1 MIKREVYLGAVPV
14 ANELKEKNIHVIA
27 VDGSPLAE
35 LLDLSTSI
43 VSVQTTDL
51 PRVLANPS
59 TRSDNQIFSDEQ
71 RAGEVESVTANFDG
85 QSQHSLKVA
94 ALVDDIAP
102 YVTSHISLA
111 RNTVVPIITDLSN
124 KLQKFIETARPI
136 DPSSLFK
143 INKRSLPAILQDE
156 SFMGEGLENYASS
169 QHGWVNFNLRLEV
182 VEDENFYLSL
192 MNLSNDRLNTLLGD
206 WIRTLDKD
214 FLKNVFSVNFGNNAI
229 TAGSIV
235 QYALGEP
242 GATLDAYNAVDIA
255 LAVYIM
261 GNRMMVDVQP
271 TQGVPLTK
279 YKSELRGVID
289 YAGTIIHK
297 AMRTIKRQFESN
309 VMVSRL
315 VMSERSVTV
324 NAALYTSWLESGGCP
339 EAILGMVA
347 SGQVQYEV
355 SAIEEKKEELCRYW
369 ENYVMLSQTNIRE
382 ELRKRFAAYAESEVL
397 QGLSELTEVEKEYVS
412 THSSHMAKVAE
423 NVKAELAHFSHRL
436 MDDVPH
442 LALHLI
448 ARARFYFT
456 SSYLILNEMVEVSKA
471 NPDIEPR
478 EAALLAVIA
487 YITEYMTTQ
496 VRFVR

>member
-1 MIKREVYLGAVPV
+1 MIKREAYLTAVPV
-14 ANELKEKNIHVIA
+14 ATELKEKNIHIIA

-35 LLDLSTSI
+35 LLDLSTSV

-51 PRVLANPS
+51 PRVLANPNP
-59 TRSDNQIFSDEQ
+59 RSDNQLFGDME
-71 RAGEVESVTANFDG
+71 RAGEVELVTSNFDG

-111 RNTVVPIITDLSN
+111 RNTVVPIISELSN
-124 KLQKFIETARPI
+124 KLQKFVETARPI

-143 INKRSLPAILQDE
+143 INKRSLPALLQDE
-156 SFMGEGLENYASS
+156 SFMGDGLENYASS
-169 QHGWVNFNLRLEV
+169 QHGWVNFNLCLDV

-192 MNLSNDRLNTLLGD
+192 MNLSNERLNTLMGEWL
-206 WIRTLDKD
+206 RTLETD
-214 FLKNVFSVNFGNNAI
+214 FLKNVFVVNFGSKIPTN
-229 TAGSIV
+229 GSASR
-235 QYALGEP
+235 YALSEP
-242 GATLDAYNAVDIA
+242 GASLDAYSAVDIA

-261 GNRMMVDVQP
+261 GNRMLVDVQP
-271 TQGVPLTK
+271 TQGVPLAK
-279 YKSELRGVID
+279 YKGELRGVID

-324 NAALYTSWLESGGCP
+324 NAALYDAWLESGGCP
-339 EAILGMVA
+339 EVILGMVA

-355 SAIEEKKEELCRYW
+355 SAINEKKEELCRYW

-397 QGLSELTEVEKEYVS
+397 QGLNDLTELEKEYFT
-412 THSSHMAKVAE
+412 THSNHLTKVAE
-423 NVKAELAHFSHRL
+423 NVKAELAHFNHRL
-436 MDDVPH
+436 MDDIPH

-471 NPDIEPR
+471 NPEIEPR

-496 VRFVR
+496 MRFVR